1 MTGDAGTADMARV
14 QVGEARPDQAAEVA
28 SVIREAFT
36 ARPALDP
43 PAPALDET
51 PESVA
56 ARLAEE
62 GGLLAT
68 VGGEAVGALLMHHE
82 ETPWGDSLL
91 LTRVSVRPAAQR
103 LGIARTLAA
112 TAEDVAA
119 RRGLARVHLHARAEL
134 PESIEFWLRQGYR
147 EASRE
152 GTLLTLARELPV
164 SLPVPTGE
172 AMQDLGRRLAG
183 LLRAGDLVLLSGDLG
198 AGKTTLTQGVGD
210 GLGVRGA
217 VTSPTFVISRIHPGP
232 LPLVHVDAYRL
243 GGLEELEDLDLDVSL
258 ADSVTVVE
266 WGGGIAEGLAEE
278 RLEIEIVRPPTAE
291 DETRVVR
298 VTPVGARWLG
308 TGLTQGWSGASSES

>member
-1 MTGDAGTADMARV
+1 MARI
-14 QVGEARPDQAAEVA
+14 QVGEARPEQAAEVA
-28 SVIREAFT
+28 SVIRDAFA

-43 PAPALDET
+43 PAPALGET
-51 PESVA
+51 AETVA
-56 ARLAEE
+56 AQLADE
-62 GGLLAT
+62 GGLVAT

-91 LTRVSVRPAAQR
+91 LTRVSVRPQAQK
-103 LGIARTLAA
+103 LGVASTLAR

-119 RRGLARVHLHARAEL
+119 RRGLARVHLHAREEL
-134 PESIEFWLRQGYR
+134 PETIEFWVRQGYR
-147 EASRE
+147 EATRE
-152 GTLLTLARELPV
+152 GTSITLAKELPA

-172 AMQDLGRRLAG
+172 DMQALGRRLAG

-198 AGKTTLTQGVGD
+198 AGKTTLTQGVGE

-243 GGLEELEDLDLDVSL
+243 GGLDELEDLDLEVSL
-258 ADSVTVVE
+258 EESVTVVE
-266 WGGGIAEGLAEE
+266 WGGGIAETLAED

-298 VTPVGARWLG
+298 VTPVGPRWLG
-308 TGLTQGWSGASSES
+308 THPAGVLGAASGPRPVA